1 MTGRQDH
8 ALTDAKSALE
18 LSNRV
23 PNQALELANS
33 ALKFAGEG
41 DWETQAF
48 AYAALGSCYASLGRH
63 EEAIRHVNE
72 AQKIAFELRLT
83 YVLARIHQAR
93 GWVAYTQDNSVLAFS
108 DWQIAFDYFQQ
119 IRDMRG
125 TAWIM
130 MHYAANYASLGLIDL
145 CIRCQVSAL
154 EIVNAQVDSDTLV
167 ELKVGL
173 AQSYVAK
180 AWDRSFV
187 GDKGLSVVDA
197 QIATAIILDIL
208 TERLDA
214 LSPAVVEKAFHTLGE
229 SLLIQEKPE
238 EALPNLKLALTSS
251 THNGHYSSE
260 ARVQGATGYAYY
272 LCNDHDSARQFL
284 SQAIQSA
291 PAATSLSD
299 LALIHLWQAQVLE
312 SCGSHNESLASLR
325 HAIQYDKRVH
335 YSRLERW
342 SKIHDLTLG
351 ISASLV
357 SAESVAFQENE
368 WIYTKQELDSH
379 QSLVNDYMK
388 GDPLTGVHNKAEAL
402 GLVKDLSFQFA
413 AIFEIQNLEYINR
426 KFERSV
432 GDEVL
437 RNVASVLVANLP
449 PSAIV
454 GRYSGNEFFVAC
466 DEDRLDAL
474 MMAFNKFPWLA
485 IDPELSVRIAYRRVL
500 PGKPHLLAA

>member
-8 ALTDAKSALE
+8 ALADAKSALE

-33 ALKFAGEG
+33 ALKFAGDG
-41 DWETQAF
+41 DWETQAY

-63 EEAIRHVNE
+63 EEANRHVNE

-93 GWVAYTQDNSVLAFS
+93 GWVAYTQDNPVLAFS

-145 CIRCQVSAL
+145 CIRCQFSAL
-154 EIVNAQVDSDTLV
+154 EIVTAQVDSDTLV

-180 AWDRSFV
+180 AWEQTFV
-187 GDKGLSVVDA
+187 GEKGHSVVDA
-197 QIATAIILDIL
+197 QIATAILLDVL
-208 TERLDA
+208 KERLEA
-214 LSPAVVEKAFHTLGE
+214 FSPALVERAFHALGE
-229 SLLIQEKPE
+229 ALLIQVRPE

-260 ARVQGATGYAYY
+260 ARIQGATGYAYY
-272 LCNDHDSARQFL
+272 LCGDYDSATRFL

-291 PAATSLSD
+291 PEATSLSD
-299 LALIHLWQAQVLE
+299 LALIHLWQAQILE
-312 SCGSHNESLASLR
+312 NIGNHRESLASLY
-325 HAIQYDKRVH
+325 HATQYEKLVH
-335 YSRLERW
+335 FSRMERW
-342 SKIHDLTLG
+342 SRIHDLTLG
-351 ISASLV
+351 INSSLV
-357 SAESVAFQENE
+357 SVESVSSQENE
-368 WIYTKQELDSH
+368 WIYTNQELATH
-379 QSLVNDYMK
+379 QSLVIGYMK
-388 GDPLTGVHNKAEAL
+388 GDSLTGVHDKAEAL
-402 GLVKDLSFQFA
+402 ELAKEQTFEFA
-413 AIFEIQNLEYINR
+413 AIFEIQNLEYVNR
-426 KFERSV
+426 KFERSL

-449 PSAIV
+449 PNAII
-454 GRYSGNEFFVAC
+454 GRYSGNEFFVSSN
-466 DEDRLDAL
+466 EDRFDTL
-474 MMAFNKFPWLA
+474 MKAFSKFPWLA

-500 PGKPHLLAA
+500 PGQPHLLAA